1 MVSQSNILE
10 TWTLASICAER
21 ATDAALSALDHQT
34 VFLML
39 TSFLLPFSSLLSL
52 YVLFQAINGSWSSL
66 WSPKR
71 RVSNSSP
78 PISSSTTAASCNR
91 KCDRQRCLCDVWNFL
106 RGLIWFAVIELVSF
120 AAVVIHVVSNFTTP
134 PTHTHTHTHTRL
146 IQHFS
151 SSLTSLLLKQP
162 AQLLEFFTLKK
173 WYWRS

>member
-34 VFLML
+34 AFLML

-91 KCDRQRCLCDVWNFL
+91 KCDRQRCLLWRVKLPAGFDLICSHWTSFL
-106 RGLIWFAVIELVSF
+106 RSHRYPRSQQFDYPPPP
-120 AAVVIHVVSNFTTP
+120 P
-134 PTHTHTHTHTRL
+134 PTHTHTHTHT
-146 IQHFS
+146 HDWFS
-151 SSLTSLLLKQP
+151 TFRP
-162 AQLLEFFTLKK
+162 ASHLCSWNSQ
-173 WYWRS
+173 RSCWNFSH